1 MQKIRI
7 LEEMPA
13 ILTTDR
19 TWLQFNKPV
28 IKPGAIVALPDD
40 AVLVLC
46 GKAREHYEEYLAMLP
61 PPLDEIEE
69 KAVAKK
75 EAKKHV
81 RQPN

>member
-19 TWLQFNKPV
+19 TWLSFNKPV

-40 AVLVLC
+40 AVLILC
-46 GKAREHYEEYLAMLP
+46 GKALEMADDYRAQLEVRQPEAEPKRLRE
-61 PPLDEIEE
+61 
-69 KAVAKK
+69 VAKK
-75 EAKKHV
+75 
-81 RQPN
+81 